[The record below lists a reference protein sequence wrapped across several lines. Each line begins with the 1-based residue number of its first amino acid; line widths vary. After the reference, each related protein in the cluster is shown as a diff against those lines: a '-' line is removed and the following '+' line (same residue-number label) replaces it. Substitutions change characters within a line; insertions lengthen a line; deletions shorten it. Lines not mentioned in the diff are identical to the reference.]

1 MKPRMQF
8 PSWRCDD
15 EVLFTKPFNWESIQ
29 ERELCMF
36 ETMTF
41 RLKLID
47 TWSWYSGAKLRKAT
61 STGWLFLAGLQYV
74 RNLPLEFVR
83 MTLCDQNRTHPTQG
97 KHWISWFL
105 LCLCIATHSCTQWR
119 VQTWRSP
126 GRSAWFGWMPGAL
139 ICLFNWPSIQFLNG
153 CTPTIQMPGGSPGQ
167 PPCLTPH
174 STQSTHHCL
183 YWKLSCAESSRKPSI
198 YRRGV
203 LWDRTCYYISTFIVK
218 HFTFIII

>member
-1 MKPRMQF
+1 MRPRMQF

-47 TWSWYSGAKLRKAT
+47 TWLWYSGAKLRKAT

-119 VQTWRSP
+119 VQIWRSP

-139 ICLFNWPSIQFLNG
+139 IFLFNWPSIQFFKWMH
-153 CTPTIQMPGGSPGQ
+153 TSDRDARWMPGAAAMSHPA
-167 PPCLTPH
+167 PHPIYTPLPVLKAFVCWELKK
-174 STQSTHHCL
+174 TQ
-183 YWKLSCAESSRKPSI
+183 YIPSWCFV
-198 YRRGV
+198 G
-203 LWDRTCYYISTFIVK
+203 
-218 HFTFIII
+218 